1 MAETRDRL
9 TALLFVAGEPVGALA
24 LAQALGLTTAEVET
38 SLDALAA
45 SLQPG
50 PLLLTRHQ
58 GTYRLVTA
66 PEHSADVRAYLRQE
80 ARTELT
86 RPALET
92 LAIIAYRGPLT
103 KQAVD
108 SVRGV
113 ASDTMLRNLLARDLI
128 VEHGPAPEPGR
139 PMSYAVSHTF
149 LKQLGLAD
157 LSELPPLPEANDE
170 A

>member
-1 MAETRDRL
+1 M
-9 TALLFVAGEPVGALA
+9 ALLFVAGEPVGALPLAHALSLTERETEDGLKA
-24 LAQALGLTTAEVET
+24 LAT
-38 SLDALAA
+38 SLED
-45 SLQPG
+45 G
-50 PLLLTRHQ
+50 PLRLLGHQ
-58 GTYRLVTA
+58 GAYRLVTA
-66 PEHSADVRAYLRQE
+66 PERSADVRAFLRQE
-80 ARTELT
+80 ARSDLT

-108 SVRGV
+108 TVRGV

-128 VEHGPAPEPGR
+128 VEHGPASEPGR
-139 PMSYAVSHTF
+139 PMSYAVSHSF
-149 LKQLGLAD
+149 LKQLGLTS